1 MPAEKLNL
9 FQEPLKTIAIIV
21 FFIYFIIYPLTRIIN
36 FILNYIRGFRYGYQ
50 NEIPVRITW
59 SNEVILSLIFI
70 SLLLGYFLFNSK
82 IDLEYL

>member
-21 FFIYFIIYPLTRIIN
+21 VFIYPLSILIRFIIN
-36 FILNYIRGFRYGYQ
+36 FIRNYIRGFRYGYQ

-59 SNEVILSLIFI
+59 
-70 SLLLGYFLFNSK
+70 
-82 IDLEYL
+82 